1 MRCVC
6 VCVCV
11 CVSMC
16 VFIYVCVYI
25 CVCLYMCVSQES
37 VYGPSYEDIPRRVP
51 DVRLMKEILQVDAK
65 VPLEEGL
72 RQTLEWYRNGHRK

>member
-1 MRCVC
+1 MMIRI
-6 VCVCV
+6 
-11 CVSMC
+11 SGSRSTLK
-16 VFIYVCVYI
+16 F
-25 CVCLYMCVSQES
+25 VSQES

-51 DVRLMKEILQVDAK
+51 DVRLMKEILKADAK